1 MREGID
7 TEKSEALLRFFELD
21 AAEEEIRV
29 RVVRDEGLGKER
41 EFQVKGFG
49 LEL

>member
-7 TEKSEALLRFFELD
+7 TEKSEALLRFFEFD

-29 RVVRDEGLGKER
+29 SVVRDEGLGKKK